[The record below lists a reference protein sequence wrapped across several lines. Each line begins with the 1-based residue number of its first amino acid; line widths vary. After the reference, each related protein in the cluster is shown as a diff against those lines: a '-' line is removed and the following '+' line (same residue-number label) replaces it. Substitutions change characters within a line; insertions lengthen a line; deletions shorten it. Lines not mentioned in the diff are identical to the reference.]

1 MPGESEKGR
10 NGCVREKASK
20 DKVRTL
26 PNAERLT
33 MPK

>member
-20 DKVRTL
+20 EKVRTL
-26 PNAERLT
+26 PYAERLT
-33 MPK
+33 KPK